1 MQRNAFLFIVFK
13 YLRWVWY
20 YSLLKV
26 SEVYG
31 KQQVSHK
38 PGKPGLGQAA
48 MLPDLFNHQPSFSQE
63 AKIKK
68 TAEVNNCDGATLVS
82 TADMIEYWEILGV
95 WTIKGVFTSSGTE
108 VKPYN
113 REILPSVKY
122 V

>member
-1 MQRNAFLFIVFK
+1 MKK
-13 YLRWVWY
+13 YLKGQNAKKCIFIYCFQIFKMGLILFPVKW
-20 YSLLKV
+20 
-26 SEVYG
+26 

-82 TADMIEYWEILGV
+82 TADMIEY
-95 WTIKGVFTSSGTE
+95 
-108 VKPYN
+108 
-113 REILPSVKY
+113 
-122 V
+122 